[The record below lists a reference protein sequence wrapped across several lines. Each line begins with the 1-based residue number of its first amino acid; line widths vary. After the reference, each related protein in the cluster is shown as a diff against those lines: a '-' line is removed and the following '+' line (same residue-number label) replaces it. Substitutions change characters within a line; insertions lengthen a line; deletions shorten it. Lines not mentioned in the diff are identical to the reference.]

1 MTKTRTPTLEHRYL
15 LEMYD
20 TSALDDLKT
29 SVHTDDLFLRWI
41 KRSSLSPSILETR
54 RGEVMAR
61 KWDSGEEILLSDSLD
76 LGAVRMSLN
85 AEILRRF
92 SSGNTRASLSSSSF
106 MSARKPLFEPP
117 YLLSVEVCSASGL
130 PCTDRNGVADPYVR
144 LNCVPLNQS
153 CDTKVCHNTLT
164 PVWNQTIKFGPFK
177 DWKTCRRGIVRGVRA
192 RSARNLN
199 RIPQIL
205 TNNAVSL

>member
-61 KWDSGEEILLSDSLD
+61 KWDSGEEILLSDPLD

-92 SSGNTRASLSSSSF
+92 SGNNTKASLSSSSF

-117 YLLSVEVCSASGL
+117 YLLSLEV
-130 PCTDRNGVADPYVR
+130 
-144 LNCVPLNQS
+144 
-153 CDTKVCHNTLT
+153 
-164 PVWNQTIKFGPFK
+164 
-177 DWKTCRRGIVRGVRA
+177 
-192 RSARNLN
+192 
-199 RIPQIL
+199 
-205 TNNAVSL
+205 

>member
-61 KWDSGEEILLSDSLD
+61 KWDSGEEILLSDPLD

-92 SSGNTRASLSSSSF
+92 SSGNTKASLSSSSF

-177 DWKTCRRGIVRGVRA
+177 DWKTCRRGIVQFTVRD
-192 RSARNLN
+192 RD
-199 RIPQIL
+199 RIF
-205 TNNAVSL
+205 